1 MLTSL
6 PLAVRT
12 ADWFFDPE
20 IYMHWLGPFVLLG
33 VAIVI
38 FAESGLIFSAFL
50 PGDTMLFTY
59 GLLTATG
66 FIQVP
71 IWISVPVLFLC
82 AFAGDQTGYAIGRKL
97 GPPVFSREK
106 SRIFNPANIGRT
118 SAFFDRHGPKAVIL
132 ARFIP
137 YIRTFVPISAGVG
150 KMPYRRFVL
159 YNFIGA
165 VLWAVGIT
173 LIGYFFGSIPAV
185 AQYSELAILTITF
198 ASLLPLLIEGIRGS
212 VEKRRRARA
221 AEPAAAPAM
230 QPAPAVAVVE
240 SDGERQIRH

>member
-1 MLTSL
+1 MFSSL

-20 IYMHWLGPFVLLG
+20 IYMHWLGPSVLLG

-38 FAESGLIFSAFL
+38 FAESGLIIAAFL

-71 IWISVPVLFLC
+71 IWISVPVLFVC
-82 AFAGDQTGYAIGRKL
+82 AFLGDQTGYAIGRKL

-137 YIRTFVPISAGVG
+137 YIRTFVPVSAGVG

-185 AQYSELAILTITF
+185 AEYSELAILTITF
-198 ASLLPLLIEGIRGS
+198 ASLLPILIEWMRGS
-212 VEKRRRARA
+212 IEKRRRATEPTTA
-221 AEPAAAPAM
+221 ATDPATATATATAAS
-230 QPAPAVAVVE
+230 APE
-240 SDGERQIRH
+240 SV